1 MAEVWLAQDLL
12 LNRLVAVKVLKPQL
26 ASDPVIAERFRREA
40 VAAASLNHPNIVAI
54 YDTVDERGRQAVVMQ
69 YVPGR
74 SLRELLDDRHQ
85 LSPEMTIRIARAVAS
100 ALDRA
105 HSAGIVHRDVK
116 PGNIM
121 LTSEGGVLLTD
132 FGIAKATSGET
143 DLTSDNIMMG
153 TAKYLSP
160 EQVRGRKLDGRAD
173 LYSLGL
179 VLYECLA
186 GSVPFHGESDADIA
200 LARLQRD
207 PTPLGRLRPS
217 LPYGLAELIHRL
229 LARNPDDRPS
239 SGAAII
245 SALDRVASAPR
256 DPTPITGQLRQVT
269 QRQGISGGTNPPVR
283 AIPDRIPTP
292 SKGVDTHGRPA
303 RQFQHR
309 RMPSTIVVGAM
320 VLVALILIAVLWS
333 SLSSSDTAKPT
344 TSVAAPGAGGATQA
358 PSTATKAGPL
368 AFSAGQARVFDPAGD
383 GSENSAQLP
392 NLFDDS
398 SATTWST
405 ECYQNTYLGAKQ
417 GVGFSI
423 PLQGSGA
430 ATLTI
435 HFLQP
440 PWIASIYTSDAA
452 AAPTTLADWGQPV
465 VAKASSQTDP
475 NAVFAI
481 PDTAASYM
489 LVWIQRLPVDPKC
502 SGDHPYRATIT
513 DISLSAG

>member
-1 MAEVWLAQDLL
+1 MAEVWLAEDLML
-12 LNRLVAVKVLKPQL
+12 TRPVAVKVLKPQL

-54 YDTVDERGRQAVVMQ
+54 YDTVDEGGRQAVVMQ

-74 SLRELLDDRHQ
+74 SLRELLDDRQQ

-105 HSAGIVHRDVK
+105 HSANIVHRDVK

-186 GSVPFHGESDADIA
+186 GRVPFRGDSDADTA

-207 PTPLGRLRPS
+207 PTPLGRLRPN
-217 LPYGLAELIHRL
+217 LPFGLAELIHRL
-229 LARNPDDRPS
+229 LARSPDDRPS

-245 SALDRVASAPR
+245 AALDRVATAPR
-256 DPTPITGQLRQVT
+256 EPTPITGP
-269 QRQGISGGTNPPVR
+269 QRQPTPRHGLSAVAGLDGARPEAR
-283 AIPDRIPTP
+283 QATP

-309 RMPSTIVVGAM
+309 RLPSAAIVGALALVAVILIVV
-320 VLVALILIAVLWS
+320 LWNG
-333 SLSSSDTAKPT
+333 LSSDNSTSPSATP
-344 TSVAAPGAGGATQA
+344 SVAPGGTTKPATVPTKDGLLSFVAG
-358 PSTATKAGPL
+358 TAQ
-368 AFSAGQARVFDPAGD
+368 SFDPLPAGN
-383 GSENSAQLP
+383 GNENDDLLP
-392 NLFDDS
+392 NLFDGS
-398 SATTWST
+398 SST
-405 ECYQNTYLGAKQ
+405 VWKTACYQDAFLGSKH
-417 GVGFSI
+417 GVGFAVQ
-423 PLQGSGA
+423 LQGSGA
-430 ATLTI
+430 GTLRVG
-435 HFLQP
+435 FLSS
-440 PWIASIYTSDAA
+440 PWIASVYASSGQTM
-452 AAPTTLADWGQPV
+452 PKTLADWGPAV
-465 VAKASSQTDP
+465 VPNANQATDP
-475 NAVFAI
+475 AGTFQI
-481 PDTAASYM
+481 PDSSSYL
-489 LVWIQRLPVDPKC
+489 LVWIQQLPRDPAC
-502 SGDHPYRATIT
+502 SAVNPFRATVT
-513 DISLSAG
+513 DISLNAS

>member
-256 DPTPITGQLRQVT
+256 DPTPITGQHRQVT
-269 QRQGISGGTNPPVR
+269 PRQGISGGTNPPVR
-283 AIPDRIPTP
+283 AVPDRIPTP
-292 SKGVDTHGRPA
+292 SKGVDAHGRPA

-309 RMPSTIVVGAM
+309 RMPSTIIVGAM

-333 SLSSSDTAKPT
+333 SLSSGDTAKPT
-344 TSVAAPGAGGATQA
+344 TSVAVPGAGGATQA
-358 PSTATKAGPL
+358 PSTATKVGPL
-368 AFSAGQARVFDPAGD
+368 AFSPGQARAFDPGGD

-417 GVGFSI
+417 GVGFSV

-430 ATLTI
+430 ATLTV
-435 HFLQP
+435 HFLQA
-440 PWIASIYTSDAA
+440 PWIASLYVSDAA
-452 AAPTTLADWGQPV
+452 TAPTTLADWGQPV
-465 VAKASSQTDP
+465 IAKASSQTDP
-475 NAVFAI
+475 TAVFAI
-481 PDTAASYM
+481 PDTPASYL
-489 LVWIQRLPVDPKC
+489 LVWIQQLPVDPKC

-513 DISLSAG
+513 DISLSAT